1 MLTDYQFE
9 GGQNS
14 DCLTD
19 VGVKIPALRS
29 TQLKPQTHPSGPPAS
44 RQPSPLAR
52 AAPSAAVQ
60 QSWSREA
67 AASSILPHLEKSWQ
81 SVAMPGECREDEMSA
96 GRRWGLFSNN
106 IAPAQATLARTVNA
120 LMLSQHSYDFLCSED
135 LPMKVTV
142 ANHTHFA
149 LTYTSQAFQGPRHL
163 QLLLLHFLSGSWT
176 QLLMNTLSGTRNFT
190 TTVRKFSVRLQK
202 MCQRC
207 LLG

>member
-1 MLTDYQFE
+1 MQ
-9 GGQNS
+9 
-14 DCLTD
+14 
-19 VGVKIPALRS
+19 LRL
-29 TQLKPQTHPSGPPAS
+29 QLCS
-44 RQPSPLAR
+44 RAGAGKQLQAR
-52 AAPSAAVQ
+52 SCPIWRSLGRV
-60 QSWSREA
+60 
-67 AASSILPHLEKSWQ
+67 WQ
-81 SVAMPGECREDEMSA
+81 CQGSA
-96 GRRWGLFSNN
+96 GKMRWVQEGDGGLFSNN

-135 LPMKVTV
+135 LPMKVIV

-207 LLG
+207 LLGWQAVRTSVPIMASKRMLLLCLRR